1 MTAKTKT
8 KVEVEKGLDDPE
20 RFKLSEAGSRGT
32 NMWYGVSNDELK
44 SELNYPA
51 SRTTFKQM
59 SYHGAV
65 NAPLRLYENIIGRT
79 DWIVKP
85 PENATEA
92 EKQQTERVRE
102 MMQDMDHTWSDFIL
116 EVLTMNRY
124 GFSLHEKVYR
134 KRYLSNG
141 SKYNDG
147 IIGWKRLPIRN
158 QFTIDR
164 FTYNDSGNDITGVV
178 QNLSGVQT
186 PTGKV
191 MQSGAKV
198 LPISKIMHFRAGNH
212 QGDPFGKAPLR
223 DAYLAWRYLIAIE
236 EIEAIGVSK
245 DLNGI
250 PILYAPAQYLAA
262 DASPETK
269 AMRTVWEQALSNLQA
284 NQQSSMLLPSM
295 YDPDTRQPL
304 FKLDLLTNQ
313 GSKGFDTTKIKEYYK
328 NMIFTALFADI
339 LIMGQS
345 STGSFA
351 LGQVK
356 NSLTGTAA
364 ESMVRQIKDVLNN
377 DLIRQ
382 TYELNGWDAARACQI
397 DFDNLDIADLD
408 VFSRAIQ
415 RISSVN
421 CLTKDLAVI
430 NRIRTAMGVDPL
442 PEGTKP
448 EDVLPQEEMQS
459 KAGAAM
465 DTPFEGARTSA
476 GTGDDN
482 ANNLE
487 NAA

>member
-1 MTAKTKT
+1 MTTKTKQ
-8 KVEVEKGLDDPE
+8 KVEVEKGFNDPE
-20 RFKLSEAGSRGT
+20 RFKLSETGSRGT
-32 NMWYGVSNDELK
+32 NLWYGVSQDELK

-51 SRTTFKQM
+51 SRITFKQM

-79 DWIVKP
+79 DWVVRP
-85 PENATEA
+85 PEKATEA
-92 EKQQTERVRE
+92 EKEQANRIQE
-102 MMQDMDHTWSDFIL
+102 MMGDMDHTWSDFIL
-116 EVLTMNRY
+116 EVLSMNRY

-134 KRYLSNG
+134 KRFASNG

-147 IIGWKRLPIRN
+147 LIGWKRLPIRN
-158 QFTIDR
+158 QFTIDK
-164 FTYNDSGNDITGVV
+164 FTYDDSGNNLTGVV

-191 MQSGAKV
+191 MQTGAKV
-198 LPISKIMHFRAGNH
+198 LPISKIMHFKTGNH
-212 QGDPFGKAPLR
+212 QGDPFGKSPLR

-250 PILYAPAQYLAA
+250 PVLHIPPQYLAA

-269 AMRTVWEQALSNLQA
+269 AMRAVWEQALSNLQA
-284 NQQSSMLLPSM
+284 NQQSSMMLPSM
-295 YDPDTRQPL
+295 YDPETRQPL

-313 GSKGFDTTKIKEYYK
+313 GSKGFDTVKIKEYYK

-364 ESMVRQIKDVLNN
+364 ESMVRQIKDVINN

-382 TYELNGWDAARACQI
+382 TYELNGWDASRMCTV
-397 DFDNLDIADLD
+397 DFDNLDNVDLD
-408 VFSRAIQ
+408 ILSKYIQ
-415 RISSVN
+415 RTSSVGM
-421 CLTKDLAVI
+421 LTKDLDTV
-430 NRIRTAMGVDPL
+430 NMIRSAAGLDNL
-442 PEGTKP
+442 PEDANWKSMLP
-448 EDVLPQEEMQS
+448 ES
-459 KAGAAM
+459 
-465 DTPFEGARTSA
+465 TTSA
-476 GTGDDN
+476 SQGMVTAGEGTANSVSGTDTSS
-482 ANNLE
+482 NNLE